1 MPADTAGK
9 VALNVIKKECKNLT
23 CCFQAGDSAALQ
35 QRVVERID
43 QKLKHRVSDGTEVR
57 HLEVRLQALEKILKG
72 CLSAAIARKDQPEI
86 DRIKAALNGK
96 KKDKLA

>member
-23 CCFQAGDSAALQ
+23 CCFQAGDSTALQ

-43 QKLKHRVSDGTEVR
+43 QKLKHRVSDGAEVR
-57 HLEVRLQALEKILKG
+57 GLEAKVHNLEKALTL
-72 CLSAAIARKDQPEI
+72 CLVAAVARKDRSEI
-86 DRIKAALNGK
+86 DRIKTVL